1 MIDIYRRI
9 LAGADVDPGFKG
21 LMGFYMTSPSP
32 SARAQHI
39 MRCLTDLDQ
48 SGPCTR
54 PHRRRRASV
63 AGLLRRMALLAP
75 RFVPRGFPPMPARAA
90 AQQRP
95 PYGAAINLE
104 TAKKVGAAAVAE
116 ARKNNW
122 NVAVAIVD
130 NHGLLV
136 YCEMFDVRRP
146 RAPRRSKVG
155 CRSSSA
161 AR

>member
-21 LMGFYMTSPSP
+21 LKGFYMTSP

-54 PHRRRRASV
+54 PHRRRRARV

-75 RFVPRGFPPMPARAA
+75 RFLPRGFPPMPARAA

-104 TAKKVGAAAVAE
+104 IAKKVGAAAVAKAGTE
-116 ARKNNW
+116 ALK
-122 NVAVAIVD
+122 
-130 NHGLLV
+130 
-136 YCEMFDVRRP
+136 
-146 RAPRRSKVG
+146 
-155 CRSSSA
+155 
-161 AR
+161 